1 MSIRPLMHLSE
12 LMMTGLRDVC
22 SICNVHCF
30 RLLLLLK
37 VIAPFFEAAKLV
49 WPVFIAFHCVYRS
62 SDPVVRHQLV
72 KCCVIPRSGWL
83 MQEVAQQ
90 RTGLSWFR
98 PRGRTSSKG
107 V

>member
-30 RLLLLLK
+30 RLLLLLQ

-49 WPVFIAFHCVYRS
+49 WPVFIAFHCVCRS
-62 SDPVVRHQLV
+62 PDPAVRHQLV
-72 KCCVIPRSGWL
+72 K
-83 MQEVAQQ
+83 
-90 RTGLSWFR
+90 
-98 PRGRTSSKG
+98 
-107 V
+107 